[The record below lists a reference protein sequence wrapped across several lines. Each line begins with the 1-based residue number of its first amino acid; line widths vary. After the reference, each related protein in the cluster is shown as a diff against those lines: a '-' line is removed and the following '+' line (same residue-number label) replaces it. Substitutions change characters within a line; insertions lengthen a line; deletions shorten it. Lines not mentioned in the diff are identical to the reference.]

1 MLRFVRNGVGFGKT
15 EPTLLVVSGKNKNM
29 IFVRPSTTGAVGFS
43 NIYSPLHF
51 FRRLDRSMGQNL
63 TSQNSKKFFYFF
75 SKTY

>member
-1 MLRFVRNGVGFGKT
+1 VGDS
-15 EPTLLVVSGKNKNM
+15 LGKNKNM

-43 NIYSPLHF
+43 SIYSLLHF
-51 FRRLDRSMGQNL
+51 FRRLDRSMGQNP